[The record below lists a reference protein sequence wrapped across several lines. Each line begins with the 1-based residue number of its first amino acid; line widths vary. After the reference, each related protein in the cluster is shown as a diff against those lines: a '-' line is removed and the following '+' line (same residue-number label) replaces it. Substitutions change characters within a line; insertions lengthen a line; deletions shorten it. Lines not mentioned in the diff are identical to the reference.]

1 MIILKS
7 PSEIAV
13 MKIAGSILAAV
24 LEELRAVI
32 RPGISLVEL
41 DRRAEQKTRQ
51 FNAIPAFKGYNGF
64 PASLCASVNEE
75 VVHGIPGSRILKNG
89 DIIGLDFGVIYQNF
103 YADSAITVPVGTI
116 SDEAKK
122 LIQVTEEA
130 LYKGIHQAKAGN
142 RLYDISGSIQQYV
155 ESNGF
160 SVVRDFVGHGI
171 GRKMHEAPQI
181 PNFVGND
188 FNPVL
193 KLGMVLAIEP
203 MVNIG
208 TYEVDVDTKDNWTV
222 RTVDGKYSAHFEH
235 TVAVNDNGPEILT
248 VLRPELL
255 PKVQDDYHS

>member
-13 MKIAGSILAAV
+13 MRIAGSILAAV

-32 RPGISLVEL
+32 RPGVSLAEL
-41 DRRAEQKTRQ
+41 DRKAEQKTRQ
-51 FNAIPAFKGYNGF
+51 YKAIPAFKGYNGF

-89 DIIGLDFGVIYQNF
+89 DIIGLDFGVIYQSF
-103 YADSAITVPVGTI
+103 YADSAITVPVGEV
-116 SDEAKK
+116 SPEANQ
-122 LIQVTEEA
+122 LIKITEEA
-130 LYKGIHQAKAGN
+130 LFKGISHAKPGN
-142 RLYDISGSIQQYV
+142 RLYDISGAIQQYV

-171 GRKMHEAPQI
+171 GRKMHESPQI

-188 FNPVL
+188 FNPIL
-193 KLGMVLAIEP
+193 KPGMALAIEP

-208 TYEVDVDTKDNWTV
+208 TYDVEVDMKDNWTV
-222 RTVDGKYSAHFEH
+222 RTADHKYSAHFEH
-235 TVAVNDNGPEILT
+235 TVAVTGAEPEILT
-248 VLRPELL
+248 LLRPELL
-255 PKVQDDYHS
+255 LNI